1 MFIQAIRRSCCR
13 GQTVSHDTVAS
24 ELLWADPSPSPPQAS
39 ASLVTRSAH
48 PAQSAGDLPRNSWGA
63 ELAHTRDPAPTVLD
77 ASDPKAKQTHIPEGE
92 SFAEYL
98 VRRASSQSV
107 SSAAAPTGRTAV
119 TYSTTSG
126 GYDPKKRA
134 ALESSYSATP
144 ATSSAAFVAAPVPVG
159 AARARIDYGRPGY
172 SPQSRPSAPA
182 TAEFTSSVEPP
193 SSRPKLAY
201 GTPAYNPRER
211 GALERA
217 FSAPDA
223 PNAPRVVSDAAAA
236 VTVTARTVDYSKP
249 YGGYDPKAR
258 PSPDSQGKLAQVF
271 AAAAEFVK
279 TVSPVEAAPQLS
291 AKIGTK
297 MEYKVSPTPETPNPQ
312 PPNPKPHTPHPTP
325 QTPNSKT

>member
-1 MFIQAIRRSCCR
+1 M
-13 GQTVSHDTVAS
+13 SHDTVAS
-24 ELLWADPSPSPPQAS
+24 GVPWADPSPFPPQAS
-39 ASLVTRSAH
+39 ASLVTRSAL
-48 PAQSAGDLPRNSWGA
+48 PAQSAGALPRNSWGE

-98 VRRASSQSV
+98 VRRSGSQAV
-107 SSAAAPTGRTAV
+107 SSTAAPTGRTAV

-134 ALESSYSATP
+134 ALESSYSALP
-144 ATSSAAFVAAPVPVG
+144 ATSNAAFVAAPVPVG
-159 AARARIDYGRPGY
+159 AARTRIDYGRPGY
-172 SPQSRPSAPA
+172 SPKSRPSAPA
-182 TAEFTSSVEPP
+182 AAAFSSSVEPP
-193 SSRPKLAY
+193 SSRLKLAY

-223 PNAPRVVSDAAAA
+223 PHVISDAAAA

-258 PSPDSQGKLAQVF
+258 PSPDSQGNLARVF

-297 MEYKVSPTPETPNPQ
+297 MEYKVNPTPETRA
-312 PPNPKPHTPHPTP
+312 PKPHTPSPNP
-325 QTPNSKT
+325 QPKPRTASL